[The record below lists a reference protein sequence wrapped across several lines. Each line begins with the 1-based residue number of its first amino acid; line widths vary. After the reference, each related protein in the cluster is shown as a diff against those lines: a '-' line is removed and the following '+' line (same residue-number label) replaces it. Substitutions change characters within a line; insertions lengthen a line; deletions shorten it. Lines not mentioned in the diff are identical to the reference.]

1 MQNGKRRQIGNEKKE
16 KAFKKLVIK
25 MRFLHSLR
33 ITINFHIQMF
43 STFFSNSY
51 LIEFLQQILLAKT
64 ISVSFTS

>member
-1 MQNGKRRQIGNEKKE
+1 MQNGKRRQIGNEKE
-16 KAFKKLVIK
+16 KAFKKLGIK
-25 MRFLHSLR
+25 IRFLHSSC

-51 LIEFLQQILLAKT
+51 LIEFLQEILLAKT